1 MLVIFSGLPGV
12 GKTAI
17 ARELARTIGAVH
29 LRTAAI
35 EQALRRRVLTIEGKD
50 CADGFNSACYNA

>member
-17 ARELARTIGAVH
+17 ARELARLIGGVH
-29 LRTAAI
+29 LRI
-35 EQALRRRVLTIEGKD
+35 DSNREPVGPLNLSPR
-50 CADGFNSACYNA
+50 FS